1 MIVDCDSL
9 DVAQQCRLATPRSLS
24 TFLTGFGGTVPAS
37 FNDFVEPSTTNFDF
51 SVNDPAGEL
60 ETVARDT

>member
-1 MIVDCDSL
+1 MDRDSL
-9 DVAQQCRLATPRSLS
+9 DVAQQCRLAAPSSLS
-24 TFLTGFGGTVPAS
+24 TFLTGSSRTIPAS
-37 FNDFVEPSTTNFDF
+37 FNDFVEPSTTSFDF